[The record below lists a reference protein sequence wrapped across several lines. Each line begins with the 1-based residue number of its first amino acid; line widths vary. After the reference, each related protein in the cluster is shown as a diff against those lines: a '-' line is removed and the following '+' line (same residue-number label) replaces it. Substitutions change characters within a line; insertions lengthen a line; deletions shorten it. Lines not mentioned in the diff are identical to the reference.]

1 MYSLLQQLLHVR
13 CFLVAALV
21 RHKPAAAHDRKTA
34 APGTMAIHA
43 SRLELF
49 PQVCVPSKTR
59 TSTSRRCQARYAA
72 LELQIRTLTGAGCPM
87 CRGTLGRARRAAK
100 LWRATHVLRRPMT

>member
-1 MYSLLQQLLHVR
+1 MYLLLQQLLHVR

-59 TSTSRRCQARYAA
+59 RVQAA
-72 LELQIRTLTGAGCPM
+72 GA
-87 CRGTLGRARRAAK
+87 K
-100 LWRATHVLRRPMT
+100 HVTRL